1 MSFIKLHRELLDW
14 EWFRDSKMVHL
25 FLILLLKANHEDN
38 NWRGIKIKRGQLV
51 TGLHSLSSQSGISTQ
66 SIRTCIK
73 RLKSTNEITI
83 KSTNKYSIITICN
96 YNKYQEKLTSYS
108 TGKLTNEQQATNNQ
122 STTNKNIRSIRSI
135 RNKDNINVDS
145 STSLNAEEKY
155 RRFVGLFNKI
165 SGRGFRGCNKSRSLF
180 KARIKDGYKYNDFDT
195 AITNLYADEYH
206 KEQNYQYATPEFILR
221 NDKLEMFL
229 NKPKPPKPRVIV

>member
-1 MSFIKLHRELLDW
+1 LSFIKLHRELLDW

-73 RLKSTNEITI
+73 RLKSTNELTI
-83 KSTNKYSIITICN
+83 QSTNKYSIITICN
-96 YNKYQEKLTSYS
+96 YNKYQEKLTSNS
-108 TGKLTNEQQATNNQ
+108 TGKLTNEQQTTNNQ

-165 SGRGFRGCNKSRSLF
+165 SGRDFRGCRKSKESF
-180 KARIKDGYKYNDFDT
+180 KVRIKDGYEFKDFDT
-195 AITNLYADEYH
+195 AIRNLYADEWH
-206 KEQNYQYATPEFILR
+206 KEQNYVYATPEFILR
-221 NDKLEMFL
+221 ETKLEMFL
-229 NKPKPPKPRVIV
+229 NKLKPPKPRVIV